1 MGRTRDPSYHVFN
14 RFCANENGLSSHHMT
29 NGSMISRGDFEAIR
43 DLDTC
48 TVSNAIERLNVR
60 LRNEGFISGAV
71 RCRFPA
77 FKPMLG
83 YAVTGRIRSSLPPMA
98 GRCYY
103 DRMDF
108 WTYLSSLPTP
118 RVMVLQDVDPR
129 PGFGAFVGEIH
140 ATIGLALNCN
150 GCVTNGAV
158 RDLAAVQALGFH
170 LFSGRVAVSHA
181 YAHLIDFGEPVE
193 IGGLKIRPGDLVHG
207 DAHGV
212 QTIPR
217 EIVRAIPKEARR
229 LLCAEEELKDFCRS
243 PNFSLENLSE
253 QLKRS
258 ATDCL

>member
-1 MGRTRDPSYHVFN
+1 MPV
-14 RFCANENGLSSHHMT
+14 
-29 NGSMISRGDFEAIR
+29 SRSELDALR

-60 LRNEGFISGAV
+60 LRNEGFVSGAV
-71 RCRFPA
+71 RCRFPS

-98 GRCYY
+98 GRCYS

-108 WTYLSSLPTP
+108 WSYLASLPAP

-129 PGFGAFVGEIH
+129 PGFGAFVGEMH
-140 ATIGLALNCN
+140 ANIGLALDCI

-158 RDLAAVQALGFH
+158 RDLPAVQALGFH
-170 LFSGRVAVSHA
+170 LFSGRLAVSHA

-193 IGGLKIRPGDLVHG
+193 LGGLTIRPGDLVHG
-207 DAHGV
+207 DVHGV
-212 QTIPR
+212 QTIPLA
-217 EIVRAIPKEARR
+217 VVKHIPKEAGKI
-229 LLCAEEELKDFCRS
+229 LCSEEELKEYCRS
-243 PNFSLENLSE
+243 PRFSIESLPDK
-253 QLKRS
+253 LKQA